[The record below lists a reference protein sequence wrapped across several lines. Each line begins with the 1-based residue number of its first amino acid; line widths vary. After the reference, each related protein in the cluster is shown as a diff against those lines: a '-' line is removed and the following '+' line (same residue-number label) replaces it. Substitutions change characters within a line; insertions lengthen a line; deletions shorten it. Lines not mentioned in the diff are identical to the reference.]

1 MIISLLSDLKKSIQ
15 EFCQEEFILQ
25 KYVNFKKIW
34 FIVQYLWQK
43 SVIIGNSS
51 KDLIF
56 CLPTKVIPNR
66 SENNVKMMTLKY

>member
-15 EFCQEEFILQ
+15 EFCQEAFILQ

-43 SVIIGNSS
+43 SAIIGNSS
-51 KDLIF
+51 KDLIV

-66 SENNVKMMTLKY
+66 SESNLKMMTLKY